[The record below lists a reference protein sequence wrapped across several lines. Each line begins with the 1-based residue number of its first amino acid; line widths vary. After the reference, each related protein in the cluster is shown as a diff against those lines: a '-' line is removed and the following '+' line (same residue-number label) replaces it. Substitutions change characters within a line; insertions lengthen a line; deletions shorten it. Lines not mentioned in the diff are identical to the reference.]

1 MEMTEIMEKR
11 YSVRKFGER
20 KIERKLT
27 EQILQAGRI
36 APTACNNQPQKILV
50 LESDEAM
57 EKWRKC
63 TRCHFGE
70 QEVLLV
76 CYDRNVSWK
85 REYDGQDSGFVD
97 ASIVTTQ
104 MMLEAETLG
113 LGSVWVMYFIPE
125 AVRTEF
131 GLPENLIPVSALY
144 LGYPD
149 AEAKPSPAHHERKP
163 VSEIA
168 MYL

>member
-1 MEMTEIMEKR
+1 MDMMGIMEKR
-11 YSVRKFGER
+11 FSVRKFTER
-20 KIERKLT
+20 KIEKEIT
-27 EQILQAGRI
+27 EKILQAGRI
-36 APTACNNQPQKILV
+36 APTACNNQPQKILI
-50 LESDEAM
+50 LQSDEAL

-76 CYDRNVSWK
+76 CYDRNISWK

-97 ASIVTTQ
+97 TSIVTTQ
-104 MMLEAETLG
+104 MMLEAQELG
-113 LGSVWVMYFIPE
+113 IGSVWVMYFIPE

-131 GLPENLIPVSALY
+131 ELPENLIPVSALY

-149 AEAKPSPAHHERKP
+149 PEAKPSPMHTTKKAL
-163 VSEIA
+163 SETAIF
-168 MYL
+168 L